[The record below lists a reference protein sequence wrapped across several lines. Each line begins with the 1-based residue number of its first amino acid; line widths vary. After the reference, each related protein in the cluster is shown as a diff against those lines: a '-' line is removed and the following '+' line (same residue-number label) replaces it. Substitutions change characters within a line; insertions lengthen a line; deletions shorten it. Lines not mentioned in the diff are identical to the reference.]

1 MIYLTPNLKSFELK
15 VSNELGKR
23 YKRDALVSE
32 IDNKGDNYNAT
43 VQKANEILGLKEK
56 LGKMWN
62 I

>member
-43 VQKANEILGLKEK
+43 VQKTNEILGLKEK
-56 LGKMWN
+56 LGKT
-62 I
+62 

>member
-43 VQKANEILGLKEK
+43 AQKANEILGLKEK
-56 LGKMWN
+56 LGKT
-62 I
+62 

>member
-43 VQKANEILGLKEK
+43 MQKTNEILGLKEK
-56 LGKMWN
+56 LGKT
-62 I
+62 

>member
-56 LGKMWN
+56 LGKM
-62 I
+62 